1 MNKDVKTVVTEY
13 GNSLSDEELRWLVG
27 RLTDRLSGDLSDA
40 INVLSKNRRIDSIL
54 SSVDGAEG
62 LFDMLDQIR
71 DTLHQ
76 ICKKK
81 GLIKA
86 A

>member
-1 MNKDVKTVVTEY
+1 MNKDIKTVVTEY
-13 GNSLSDEELRWLVG
+13 GNSLSDEELRWLAG

-40 INVLSKNRRIDSIL
+40 INVLSKNRRIDQIL
-54 SSVDGAEG
+54 STANGAEG
-62 LFDMLDQIR
+62 LFDALDQIR
-71 DTLHQ
+71 DGLRA

-81 GLIKA
+81 GLIRA